1 MIRKFP
7 PAVLT
12 ILVLVAVVPAWCAE
26 PIEPGAYAR
35 VNAALAEAHVL
46 PRYARLSAA
55 TETFVTATRDF
66 CAAHDQAGRAR
77 AQARFHD
84 VMDAWMGVQH
94 LRFGPIERFMRAYRF
109 YFWPQARGKVA
120 EAISAFIATGDP
132 AAHLPSHLSQASV
145 VVQGLL
151 AAETLLFDD
160 RYLGAESKDSAK
172 IGCGLLRST
181 AVNMHRM
188 ADEIV
193 AEWRE
198 GELPFNQLLAE
209 PGSHNPHFQDHREVT
224 LILFK
229 SLNDSLQ
236 LIADV
241 KLKPVIGG
249 SIQAA
254 RPHYAESRLSRR
266 SLRNVIENLKAL
278 RALYLGEGGP
288 GLGDLTMTV
297 DPKLD
302 RLLRK
307 AFRLTIATASS
318 IDRPLEKAA
327 ADPKLWPKAKKL
339 TTQVQALRQ
348 IVRDRLAPALELS
361 VGFNALDGD

>member
-12 ILVLVAVVPAWCAE
+12 ILVLLAVGPAWGAE

-35 VNAALAEAHVL
+35 VNAALVEAHVL

-55 TETFVTATRDF
+55 TETFVMATRDF
-66 CAAHDQAGRAR
+66 CAARDQAGRAR

-84 VMDAWMGVQH
+84 AMDAWMGVQH

-120 EAISAFIATGDP
+120 EAISVLIATGDP
-132 AAHLPSHLSQASV
+132 AAHLPSRLSQASV

-160 RYLGAESKDSAK
+160 QYLGAESEDSA
-172 IGCGLLRST
+172 IGCGLLKST

-193 AEWRE
+193 AEWQE
-198 GELPFNQLLAE
+198 GELPFNELLAE
-209 PGSHNPHFQDHREVT
+209 PGSYNPHFQDHREAT
-224 LILFK
+224 LVFFK

-254 RPHYAESRLSRR
+254 RPHYAESRLSSR
-266 SLRNVIENLKAL
+266 SLRNVIGNLEAL
-278 RALYLGEGGP
+278 RALYLGEGGL
-288 GLGDLTMTV
+288 GLGDLTVTV

-318 IDRPLEKAA
+318 IDCPLEEAA
-327 ADPKLWPKAKKL
+327 ADPELWPKAKKL